1 MAITDRFVLAA
12 GTLIQPAFELPEA
25 LRGQIAAGE
34 SDFVLSRP
42 GSRSLA
48 KVIDRDAALLIAEF
62 EKPSSIA
69 HAVARFSRGRAEDPE
84 ELLESAF
91 PLLKALMLAGLL
103 VEPDSPQAENIR
115 ASLAPGTHVDGWSVV
130 RCVQTQQDTELYQA
144 RDGEGRWVA
153 LKICR
158 SGDSVA
164 AAALRRES
172 LLLRA
177 LDGKVNPRPVKEG
190 EWEGRRYL
198 AMEWVEGV
206 DAITAAVEFRRRGDA
221 ESLQA
226 LMRLTGTILE
236 AYAHLHSQQTLHGD
250 VHPRNILVDG
260 RGAVRI
266 VDFGLGRRMDD
277 PAWAGFTLRGGV
289 SFYLEPELAR
299 AMLGEA
305 PAPPATAA
313 GEQYAL
319 AAVLY
324 HLVTGSHTVDF
335 NLERQ
340 QMLRQIAESAMAPF
354 ATAGPGPWPEVEE
367 LLGRA
372 LSKDPAARFPT
383 MKEWVSRW
391 QSVRLPEEDTKSA
404 SAAWNGPGRI
414 RKELLRRV
422 GLTGSLLRPGSLPPP
437 ATSLNFGSAGVAY
450 ALYRIACGRDD
461 GELLA
466 LADLWCVRA
475 LSEMSRDDAFASA
488 AMDITPEKA
497 ARNSLWHGAA
507 GVHLTRALIAC
518 VRGDVV
524 AEYAAAG
531 AFLQT
536 AAERSTIPD
545 LTLGNAGALLGCAL
559 FLDLL
564 RDGEPSTGAS
574 ELSGKFRRL
583 GNETAAEMWRTIDGY
598 GAIRECAALSNLGM
612 AHGWAGVLYATLA
625 WCAASGESAPG
636 TLHGRL
642 EELGDLAGPVG
653 RGLRWEWDLVR
664 ARQSMS
670 GWCNGSAGYVFLW
683 TAAHGAFGDAVWMRL
698 AEGAAW
704 DVWDTPSPAA
714 TLCCGTAGQAYA
726 LLNLYRHS
734 GERAWLRRAAGLARR
749 CTDAPWEPDPTT
761 TEEFRPL
768 SLYKGN
774 PGIAILEL
782 DLERPQEA
790 RMPIHERDI

>member
-1 MAITDRFVLAA
+1 MDRFVLAA

-91 PLLKALMLAGLL
+91 PLLQSLIVAGLL
-103 VEPDSPQAENIR
+103 VDPNSPHAENIR
-115 ASLAPGTHVDGWSVV
+115 ASLAPGTQIDRWSVV

-144 RDGEGRWVA
+144 RDKNGRRVA

-158 SGDSVA
+158 SGDGFAAVA
-164 AAALRRES
+164 LSRES
-172 LLLRA
+172 RLLSA
-177 LDGKVNPRPVKEG
+177 LDGKVNPRALMAG
-190 EWEGRRYL
+190 EWGERRYL

-206 DAITAAVEFRRRGDA
+206 DAITAAAEFRGRGDVD
-221 ESLQA
+221 SLQL

-250 VHPRNILVDG
+250 VHPRNILIDG
-260 RGAVRI
+260 HGAVRI
-266 VDFGLGRRMDD
+266 VDFGLGRRVDH

-289 SFYLEPELAR
+289 SFFLEPELAR

-305 PAPPATAA
+305 PTPPATVA

-324 HLVTGSHTVDF
+324 QLLTGSCYADF

-340 QMLRQIAESAMAPF
+340 QMLRQIAESPMAPF
-354 ATAGPGPWPEVEE
+354 ATRGLEPWPELEE
-367 LLGRA
+367 LLEKA
-372 LSKDPAARFPT
+372 LSKDPAARFQT
-383 MKEWVSRW
+383 VAEWARRW
-391 QSVRLPEEDTKSA
+391 QMVQVPER
-404 SAAWNGPGRI
+404 AAAAAPVAGNGYGRI
-414 RKELLRRV
+414 HKEFLRRA
-422 GLTGSLLRPGSLPPP
+422 GLTSSLLRPGSLPAPT
-437 ATSLNFGSAGVAY
+437 TSLNFGSAGVAY
-450 ALYRIACGRDD
+450 ALYRIACATEN

-475 LSEMSRDDAFASA
+475 LIEAGGGDAFCSA
-488 AMDITPEKA
+488 EMEITPEKVA
-497 ARNSLWHGAA
+497 GNSLWHGPS
-507 GVHLTRALIAC
+507 GVYLVQGLIARA
-518 VRGDVV
+518 RGDL
-524 AEYAAAG
+524 ASELLAAG
-531 AFLQT
+531 AFLRT
-536 AAERSTIPD
+536 AAERSRIPD
-545 LTLGNAGALLGCAL
+545 LTLGNAGALLGCVL

-564 RDGEPSTGAS
+564 RDDEAS
-574 ELSGKFRRL
+574 AAMRQLSGRVRQL
-583 GNETAAEMWRTIDGY
+583 GSEIAVEMWRTIDSY
-598 GAIRECAALSNLGM
+598 GSIRECAELSNLGM
-612 AHGWAGVLYATLA
+612 AHGWAGLLYATLT
-625 WCAASGESAPG
+625 WCAASGDSAPG
-636 TLHGRL
+636 SLFGRL
-642 EELGDLAGPVG
+642 QELGALGEPVG

-664 ARQSMS
+664 AHQSMP

-683 TAAHGAFGDAVWMRL
+683 TAAHAACRDAVWMRL

-704 DVWDTPSPAA
+704 DTWDTPSPAS

-726 LLNLYRHS
+726 LLNLYRYT
-734 GERAWLRRAAGLARR
+734 GERVWLRRAQDLAQRSA
-749 CTDAPWEPDPTT
+749 DAPWEPDHTT
-761 TEEFRPL
+761 TEEFRPV

-774 PGIAILEL
+774 SGIAVLEL
-782 DLERPQEA
+782 DLECPQEA
-790 RMPIHERDI
+790 RMPIFERDI